1 MDWKSSGRRE
11 SRTTETSSMK
21 MALMVAGAFALL
33 AGLLA
38 ILLGIPVK
46 EFSFGNTL
54 ILSGCIGA
62 CTGLILLGLSAVVA
76 ELKLIERRLAADPR
90 SAAADARVRAALP
103 QVSSA
108 PTPPAQAGEGGFLFS
123 RDRSAAEQ
131 MPTEAPPMSPPLW
144 QEETVSRAPPEPQ
157 PAEAVPAPRP
167 KRNLMFQ
174 STMRKDRERGAAR
187 GADSAAPEIREPSP
201 VSEAGEVQPP
211 SFDNTW
217 SRTER
222 AREISPQRR
231 SGRAVPA
238 EPPAAA
244 AERTWPPAPARAEDQ
259 PAVTILKSG
268 VVDGMAYSLYSDGSI
283 EAQMPEGLMRFASLD
298 ELTAHIERRS

>member
-1 MDWKSSGRRE
+1 
-11 SRTTETSSMK
+11 MK
-21 MALMVAGAFALL
+21 MALMVAGVFALL

-38 ILLGIPVK
+38 ILFGIPVK

-76 ELKLIERRLAADPR
+76 ELKLIARRLAADPR

-103 QVSSA
+103 QVPSV
-108 PTPPAQAGEGGFLFS
+108 PTADEGGFPFS
-123 RDRSAAEQ
+123 RDQSAAEQ
-131 MPTEAPPMSPPLW
+131 PIGTPPMSPPLW
-144 QEETVSRAPPEPQ
+144 QEETVARARPEPQ
-157 PAEAVPAPRP
+157 PVEAAAVARP
-167 KRNLMFQ
+167 KRNLLFQ
-174 STMRKDRERGAAR
+174 SSMRKDRERGAAR
-187 GADSAAPEIREPSP
+187 AADPAVPEVREPSP
-201 VSEAGEVQPP
+201 ASEDSEFQPP
-211 SFDNTW
+211 SFDDARR
-217 SRTER
+217 RTER
-222 AREISPQRR
+222 SREISPQRR
-231 SGRAVPA
+231 GGRAVLT

-244 AERTWPPAPARAEDQ
+244 SEWTSPPVPARGEDQ

-298 ELTAHIERRS
+298 ELTAHIERRL